1 MEGSILK
8 NMNAMKRM
16 LKDNHGRLLEYWIL
30 AAVICISLAV
40 AFGQRSLWKGILTFF
55 IIIAGIAALIGLTMF
70 FGRLGYRGK
79 LKRLR
84 KKLESPDPEVRRA
97 ASEALGELWYQGREA
112 IADLTGALK
121 DPDEGVRFQAAI
133 SLSNFREDG
142 KTAAVELIKWVR
154 SADHDIRR
162 EAVDALE
169 KIGSGAREALPVLFD
184 ALSDRDWPDRWHA
197 AAAICF
203 IGPGPDDAGALIRVL
218 EEDTARYAA
227 EWAVKA
233 LGRTT
238 PAAVDSI
245 PALVKAIAEKGR
257 DIRGAAID
265 VLGNMGAR
273 AAPAVPEITAALRD
287 EDNWIRGSAASAL
300 GEIGPAAKD
309 AVPALRA
316 MTQDPDEWVCE
327 MVRKALVKIQG

>member
-1 MEGSILK
+1 MHT
-8 NMNAMKRM
+8 MKRM
-16 LKDNHGRLLEYWIL
+16 LNDSHGRLLEYWIL
-30 AAVICISLAV
+30 AAILCISLV
-40 AFGQRSLWKGILTFF
+40 IAFGQRSLWKGVLTFLL
-55 IIIAGIAALIGLTMF
+55 IIAAIAALIGLTML
-70 FGRLGYRGK
+70 FGRLGYKVK

-84 KKLESPDPEVRRA
+84 KKLENPDPAVRCTA
-97 ASEALGELWYQGREA
+97 AEALGELWHQGREA

-121 DPDEGVRFQAAI
+121 DPDEGVRFQAAL

-142 KTAAVELIKWVR
+142 NAAVAELIKWVR
-154 SADHDIRR
+154 SVDHDVRL

-169 KIGSGAREALPVLFD
+169 KIGENAREALPVLFD

-197 AAAICF
+197 AAAIYF
-203 IGPGPDDAGALIRVL
+203 IGPVGPDDAAALVRVL

-233 LGRTT
+233 LGRAT

-273 AAPAVPEITAALRD
+273 AAPAVPAITAVLSD
-287 EDNWIRGSAASAL
+287 EDNWIRGCAASAL

-309 AVPALRA
+309 AAPALRA
-316 MTQDPDEWVCE
+316 MTQDPDEWVRE
-327 MVRKALVKIQG
+327 TVKKALARIQG